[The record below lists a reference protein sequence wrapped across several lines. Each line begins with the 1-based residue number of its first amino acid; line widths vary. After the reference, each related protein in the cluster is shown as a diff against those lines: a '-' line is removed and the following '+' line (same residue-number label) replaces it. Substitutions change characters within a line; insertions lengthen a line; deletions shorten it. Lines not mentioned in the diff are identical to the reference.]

1 MKVTRKEVQA
11 LTSKMS
17 SIPSPVG
24 TKQEKDE
31 FIQHMQEAKLSE
43 AVNKADGSLTQ
54 ARKSLADAFLTD
66 LCQEDLDAVKPSV
79 VQGRALVASMGVI
92 ALLHSKCLTAKSA
105 EGEALRSQLVSLK
118 EIINHAENPLP
129 VDASLKK
136 RMDDI

>member
-1 MKVTRKEVQA
+1 
-11 LTSKMS
+11 MS

-24 TKQEKDE
+24 TKQEEDE
-31 FIQHMQEAKLSE
+31 FIQHMQEAKISE
-43 AVNKADGSLTQ
+43 VVNKADGSLTQ

-92 ALLHSKCLTAKSA
+92 ALLQSKFLTAKSA
-105 EGEALRSQLVSLK
+105 KGEALRSQLVSLK

-136 RMDDI
+136 RMDEI